1 MKVVIDTNVVVS
13 GILNPNGKP
22 AAVINL
28 LLLRKVKIL
37 YDNRIIK
44 EYRDVLLRDKFGFS
58 QELVDPL
65 IEFIKAQGQF
75 VIAEPIKTNLSD
87 NSDRKFLEVALSGN
101 ADYLITGNIKDFPN
115 LDFVV
120 TPSDF
125 LKLCN
130 F

>member
-65 IEFIKAQGQF
+65 IEFIKAEGQF
-75 VIAEPIKTNLSD
+75 VIAEPIKTNFSD
-87 NSDRKFLEVALSGN
+87 NSDKKFLEVALSGD